1 MKKKY
6 ARRLIKIKK
15 TLTWKSFKEWWHHYI
30 GGLYHRVDEHHLFL
44 VSGGLSFSLFVC
56 IVPLMLVVFYL
67 AGILSEKFFD
77 PIEFSALIDGAIP
90 YEKYAAYIKQMV
102 YDRVEEFRTY
112 KNYAGLIGLVGL
124 FFASSGLFSSMRTTL
139 NTVYKVKSSQ
149 PVVIGK
155 LRDFGLVLVVLF
167 YFLLSTTL
175 LPALEIVKQFAK
187 RLEFLSSFRTDW
199 LENVLLQ
206 GFSFVIIFFSFFILY
221 LLVPQKKMPRR
232 IVIMSA
238 LWAAVLWEAAKY
250 LFGLYIT
257 NFASIT
263 RVYGAYALLVVVAF
277 WIYYTSIVFII
288 GAEIGQ
294 LNWEKQRKTES
305 LQKIISTDRFLQE

>member
-6 ARRLIKIKK
+6 AVWLVKLKK
-15 TLTWKSFKEWWHHYI
+15 AFTWKSFKEWWHHYI
-30 GGLYHRVDEHHLFL
+30 GGLYHRIDEHHIFL

-56 IVPLMLVVFYL
+56 IIPLVLVVFYL
-67 AGILSEKFFD
+67 AGILSEKFFV
-77 PIEFSALIDGAIP
+77 PNEFNALIEGAIP

-102 YDRVEEFRTY
+102 YDRVEEFRAY

-124 FFASSGLFSSMRTTL
+124 FFASSGLFSSMRTIL
-139 NTVYKVKSSQ
+139 NTVYRIKSTQ

-155 LRDFGLVLVVLF
+155 LRDFGLILVVLL
-167 YFLLSTTL
+167 YFLLSTTI
-175 LPALEIVKQFAK
+175 LPALEIFKQFAK
-187 RLEFLSSFRTDW
+187 RLEFLSSFRIDW
-199 LENVLLQ
+199 VENLLLQ
-206 GFSFVIIFFSFFILY
+206 GFSFGIIFFSFFILY

-232 IVIMSA
+232 VVVMSS

-250 LFGLYIT
+250 LFGLYISHFGT
-257 NFASIT
+257 IT
-263 RVYGAYALLVVVAF
+263 KVYGAYALLVVVAF
-277 WIYYTSIVFII
+277 WIYYTSIVFVV

-305 LQKIISTDRFLQE
+305 LQKIISTDLYLQ